1 MIHMSSNSSA
11 LPGGR
16 AKTASL
22 EMVSSEL
29 FTLVV
34 WTSLKIFR
42 VFKKLVGR
50 NKGLFWFRTHCPCCC
65 TALAARWLTK
75 PMV

>member
-1 MIHMSSNSSA
+1 MIHMSSCSSA

-50 NKGLFWFRTHCPCCC
+50 NKGLF
-65 TALAARWLTK
+65 
-75 PMV
+75 